1 MKITMLG
8 GHSSGKTSYLG
19 GLWATVK
26 YAPPGAP
33 VTLRGDLPASSAY
46 LDLAEHALLGCES
59 VDRTR
64 RDTGER
70 VLLDLSIDGEPFI
83 FQHLDV
89 AGETVEAM
97 LAQRVV
103 SAALM
108 AELAGSDALMI
119 FVHPDRVK
127 GPSTI
132 AEAMRLAAAAGVPL
146 DPPAIP
152 DEPDTSPADVDPLVV
167 WASAPTAVH
176 LVDLVQI
183 AMESRSSSERARIA
197 VIVSAW
203 DILEGG
209 PDWGTTVRP
218 REWLQRALPLFVQF
232 MDASSRALDW
242 RAFGVSA
249 QGCDFLDTAAVDAL
263 LDLPYERRPV
273 VVTEEDW
280 THDIAEPLRWLARV
294 PE

>member
-26 YAPPGAP
+26 YAAPGAP
-33 VTLRGDLPASSAY
+33 VTLRGDLPASTTY

-70 VLLDLSIDGEPFI
+70 VLLDLSIDGEPFV
-83 FQHLDV
+83 FQTLDV
-89 AGETVEAM
+89 AGETLEAM
-97 LAQRVV
+97 LEQRIA

-108 AELAGSDALMI
+108 EELAESDALML
-119 FVHPDRVK
+119 FVHPDQVR

-132 AEAMRLAAAAGVPL
+132 AEAMRLAAAAGEPVVSSRDTEL
-146 DPPAIP
+146 LEPPP
-152 DEPDTSPADVDPLVV
+152 TDVDPLRV
-167 WASAPTAVH
+167 WVSAPTAVH
-176 LVDLVQI
+176 LVDLIQI
-183 AMESRSSSERARIA
+183 AVAARTSSTRARIA

-203 DILEGG
+203 DTVDG
-209 PDWGTTVRP
+209 PLWGMVARP
-218 REWLQRALPLFVQF
+218 REWLSSALPMFVQY
-232 MDASSRALDW
+232 MDANSDEFAW

-249 QGCDFLDTAAVDAL
+249 QGCDFMDSAAVDAL
-263 LDLPYERRPV
+263 LALPYDRRPV
-273 VVTEEDW
+273 VVTENDW
-280 THDIAEPLRWLARV
+280 THDIAEPLRWLARA